1 MQQHLPAYLS
11 GISLKTS
18 LSPAV
23 DSAKDDAFIFDFPS
37 DDSSLDAPSTT
48 VMASCQFDLPPAKNQ
63 LSRQISSGGRP
74 FN

>member
-23 DSAKDDAFIFDFPS
+23 DSAKDDAFICDFPS
-37 DDSSLDAPSTT
+37 DDSSLDAPTI